1 MHISFCFLLT
11 TLCSIVS
18 RCFLTSPLATI
29 GNHDAKNSKRHH
41 NFATRANADGC
52 CMHANQV
59 LTRHVDDLL
68 KKPADMHQASNAP
81 VYVCIIAAT
90 MCCTYTGNATR
101 TLSMLQHPTRGASF
115 LTRRQDRLFD
125 ACGGIVGVWEQ
136 PGIVV
141 CQVVLNGHLIV
152 PRQRQQ
158 FCVRVRR
165 PVSSRLSCEKLVFRP
180 NFASWTSLQVV
191 VVQGRS

>member
-1 MHISFCFLLT
+1 MSIVIATANDRALLEPNPAMAVST
-11 TLCSIVS
+11 RMSGETEIVGSHCTWIIPLEKDNAHHIVS

-59 LTRHVDDLL
+59 LTRHVDDLQ
-68 KKPADMHQASNAP
+68 KKTADMHQASNAP

-136 PGIVV
+136 PGIV
-141 CQVVLNGHLIV
+141 
-152 PRQRQQ
+152 
-158 FCVRVRR
+158 
-165 PVSSRLSCEKLVFRP
+165 
-180 NFASWTSLQVV
+180 
-191 VVQGRS
+191 